1 MIVRFSSIQQ
11 APRLL
16 AALLTLGALL
26 LPSMASRAGTQ
37 RSGRADA
44 ALHAGA
50 AVDAGLFFEPGCLD
64 PLQYTTGLNDDIW
77 AQVFDTLLSMDER
90 GLVRPD
96 LALAWT
102 FSHNGKWITFALRHG
117 VRFSNGDPLDA
128 RAVKYTLEQDAK
140 WAPVGRDLGLIDKVE
155 TPDTYT

>member
-1 MIVRFSSIQQ
+1 MIVRFSPIWKAS
-11 APRLL
+11 RLL

-26 LPSMASRAGTQ
+26 LPGMAARAGAQ
-37 RSGRADA
+37 RSSRTGA
-44 ALHAGA
+44 ARHAGG
-50 AVDAGLFFEPGCLD
+50 VINAGLFFEPGCLD
-64 PLQYTTGLNDDIW
+64 PLKYTTGLNDDIW

-96 LALAWT
+96 LALTWT
-102 FSHNGKWITFALRHG
+102 FSHGGRWITFALRHG

-140 WAPVGRDLGLIDKVE
+140 WAPWGAIWD
-155 TPDTYT
+155 